1 MTHVNRASKSFET
14 FPEPRRGPCHVFRAM
29 LHLQT
34 VAAQTAN
41 FNIDR

>member
-1 MTHVNRASKSFET
+1 MSTALLRVFRHSRNHREAHVT
-14 FPEPRRGPCHVFRAM
+14 FFRAM